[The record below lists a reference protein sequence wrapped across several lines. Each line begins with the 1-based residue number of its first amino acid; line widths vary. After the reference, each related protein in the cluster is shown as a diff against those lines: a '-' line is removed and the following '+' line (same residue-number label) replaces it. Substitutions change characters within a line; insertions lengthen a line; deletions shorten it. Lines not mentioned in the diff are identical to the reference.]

1 MCQKQKGKMYDPEA
15 PTFKIL
21 HAIGAVC
28 NNSKFLVTEEDP
40 TLVAEGWVK
49 DDYNMLDVTC
59 SSDASRLAWSGSAAH
74 QGRRRVQ
81 GRQPKG
87 L

>member
-28 NNSKFLVTEEDP
+28 NNSKSSLLRRTP
-40 TLVAEGWVK
+40 PLSRRAGWRLQHV
-49 DDYNMLDVTC
+49 DVTC
-59 SSDASRLAWSGSAAH
+59 SSDARDWPGQGSAAH
-74 QGRRRVQ
+74 QDARVQ
-81 GRQPKG
+81 GR
-87 L
+87 